1 MLHAFADNVNLVS
14 IALAS
19 GGYWPRA
26 NAVVAYVMCHRYLPL
41 CALKQSIPLE
51 RLFILGFLGIA
62 VDWFNM
68 RTHLL
73 SFDSEFL
80 PTWLISLWFIFAWYA
95 YNLVP
100 ALRPFSSWLLIPI
113 GGLLGA
119 SSYFAGYKLEA
130 VALPHSLS
138 VSLSA
143 LFIEW
148 SLIMLV
154 ILKVIYREQ
163 RSIR

>member
-1 MLHAFADNVNLVS
+1 MRLLTMSIWFQLLWLLAVIGQEQTQWWLMLCV
-14 IALAS
+14 IATYL
-19 GGYWPRA
+19 
-26 NAVVAYVMCHRYLPL
+26 YVL
-41 CALKQSIPLE
+41 LKQSIPLE